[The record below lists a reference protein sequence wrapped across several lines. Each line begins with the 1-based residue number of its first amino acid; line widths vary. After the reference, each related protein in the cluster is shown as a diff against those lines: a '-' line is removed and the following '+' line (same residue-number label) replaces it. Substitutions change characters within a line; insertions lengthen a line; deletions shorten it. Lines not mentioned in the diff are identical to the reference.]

1 MTSAEATD
9 YVRSGRPLPL
19 HPLCGGLAPD
29 VAWRY
34 LETAAAAAKLAQRP
48 RLSEECSYGIADCGS
63 SYGRPG
69 ESVRSRSMPSGVDRI
84 WNWLAYGCIHPT
96 RSARMPASWPAATRM
111 GVAATND
118 AEALIALAPDC
129 VVYAASGPER
139 DAAAVP
145 DYLRLL
151 QAGINVVSTSS
162 TSLVYPPS
170 YFAPEW
176 RDQLDAAAKAGNA
189 SFYVSGIFPGFASDQ
204 LALLM
209 TTQSKRIRRITVTE
223 VALNDHYPVADV
235 MMDGMGF
242 GRPLDFEPM
251 LKTPGFIE
259 MAWKAPIHLIAKGLG
274 VEVTEV
280 RGTLDRELTDRD
292 IEVAFGTIP
301 AGTCGAVRTRA
312 AGVVRGRE
320 AIVVEHIIRMARDV
334 APDWPTSEF
343 DATYRVDIEGDPDIH
358 CAMTMGAAEG
368 HGAGHAA
375 MAATAMRVVNAIP
388 YVVDAPAGAA
398 QFAGHPDDTAPA
410 RVQTEFAFAASM
422 LTAAAAEP

>member
-1 MTSAEATD
+1 MAAPARVVVWSTGGVGSVAVDAVQRRPDLELVGVWVHSPEKVGKDAGELA
-9 YVRSGRPLPL
+9 GR
-19 HPLCGGLAPD
+19 
-29 VAWRY
+29 
-34 LETAAAAAKLAQRP
+34 AA
-48 RLSEECSYGIADCGS
+48 I
-63 SYGRPG
+63 
-69 ESVRSRSMPSGVDRI
+69 
-84 WNWLAYGCIHPT
+84 
-96 RSARMPASWPAATRM
+96 
-111 GVAATND
+111 GVAATDD
-118 AEALIALAPDC
+118 ADALISLAPDC

-139 DAAAVP
+139 DGGAVP
-145 DYLRLL
+145 DYLKLL
-151 QAGINVVSTSS
+151 AAGINVVSTSS

-170 YFAPEW
+170 YFATEW
-176 RDQLDAAAKAGNA
+176 RDQLDSAAKAGGV

-209 TTQSKRIRRITVTE
+209 TTQSKSIRTITATE

-242 GRPLDFEPM
+242 ARSLDFEPM

-274 VEVTEV
+274 VELEAI
-280 RGTLDRELTDRD
+280 RGTLDRELTHRD
-292 IEVAFGTIP
+292 LEVAFGTIP

-312 AGVVRGRE
+312 AGVVNGRE
-320 AIVVEHIIRMARDV
+320 AIVIEHIIRMARDV

-388 YVVDAPAGAA
+388 YVIDAPAGLLSSLDL
-398 QFAGHPDDTAPA
+398 PTTLP
-410 RVQTEFAFAASM
+410 RFAFD
-422 LTAAAAEP
+422 